1 MSELATSLQVNF
13 ASREAESPFE
23 LVTGDNDQGGSA
35 PVQVAF
41 SHLTVTVGSW
51 GVIFRMSQITPLQVT
66 VPGRKRV
73 KLYCSETAAQ
83 GVTLFVD
90 NGPATVRVMER
101 MGIAEFPREI
111 PVNTAV
117 SLGRRS
123 EPVVEPLTWSGEVR
137 KRLRWFYD
145 QPEVEIL
152 QQTVFRDRTGAVVE
166 GPRYDP
172 QRGEFFT
179 RGEAFG
185 ALVVRYAAGF
195 SLFDVVYDNG
205 QGVASPDQF
214 AEMQRAWSSG
224 NITSTEIPPVR
235 IIALSGSKAAT
246 GSFERV
252 FWPIGAPIITFRF
265 GPDDGE
271 EEERDQEEYA
281 FAEIPGTRQTVTRRV
296 YNPQDNSQFV
306 EVRQTV
312 YLEAQDTVTGR
323 IFKLRLLN
331 AAD

>member
-1 MSELATSLQVNF
+1 MTELAASLQVNF

-23 LVTGDNDQGGSA
+23 LVTGDNDQGGAS

-41 SHLTVTVGSW
+41 TRLMVTVGGW
-51 GVIFRMSQITPLQVT
+51 GSVSFRMNEFTPLQMT

-73 KLYCSETAAQ
+73 KLYCSERAAQ

-90 NGPATVRVMER
+90 NGPSSFRVTEQMDLA
-101 MGIAEFPREI
+101 GISRDI
-111 PVNTAV
+111 TVNTAV

-123 EPVVEPLTWSGEVR
+123 EPVVEALTWSGEVR
-137 KRLRWFYD
+137 KRLRWFHD
-145 QPEVEIL
+145 QPGVEIL
-152 QQTVFRDRTGAVVE
+152 QQTIFRDRSGAVVE

-179 RGEAFG
+179 RREAFG
-185 ALVVRYAAGF
+185 ALVARYAAGF

-205 QGVASPDQF
+205 QSVASPDHF

-224 NITSTEIPPVR
+224 NITSTEVPPVR

-252 FWPIGAPIITFRF
+252 FWPIGAPIITFSF
-265 GPDDGE
+265 GYDD
-271 EEERDQEEYA
+271 DPKA
-281 FAEIPGTRQTVTRRV
+281 AI
-296 YNPQDNSQFV
+296 QD
-306 EVRQTV
+306 
-312 YLEAQDTVTGR
+312 YLEAPEQRVVKQYDIRDVDGNVVGKGEKWLGFTGVDSSGKTIR
-323 IFKLRLLN
+323 FRFF
-331 AAD
+331 DQ

>member
-1 MSELATSLQVNF
+1 MSELATSLQVQF
-13 ASREAESPFE
+13 ASPEADTPFE

-41 SHLTVTVGSW
+41 SRLTVTVGSW

-73 KLYCSETAAQ
+73 KLHCSEAAAQ

-90 NGPATVRVMER
+90 NGPAVINTTEWVRGFEVPRTV
-101 MGIAEFPREI
+101 A
-111 PVNTAV
+111 VNTAV

-123 EPVVEPLTWSGEVR
+123 EPVVEALTWSGEVR

-145 QPEVEIL
+145 EPEVEII
-152 QQTVFRDRTGAVVE
+152 QQTIFRDRQGNMVDP
-166 GPRYDP
+166 PRYDP

-179 RGEAFG
+179 RGETFG

-195 SLFDVVYDNG
+195 SLYEVLYDNG
-205 QGVASPDQF
+205 QGVATPDHF

-271 EEERDQEEYA
+271 DEEQDREEYA